1 MKGKTELLE
10 QTGDGTDL
18 VAQLE
23 QLKEKLSEIEVSSGV
38 TASASFYACLTF
50 CVCIVYLLLI
60 YKKILLHYLITFL
73 TRVKS
78 RKLKSKEIV
87 FNWRLNNSVLTWQ

>member
-23 QLKEKLSEIEVSSGV
+23 QKLSEIEVSSGV
-38 TASASFYACLTF
+38 T
-50 CVCIVYLLLI
+50 V
-60 YKKILLHYLITFL
+60 
-73 TRVKS
+73 
-78 RKLKSKEIV
+78 SKAYSLV
-87 FNWRLNNSVLTWQ
+87 